1 VLELQGTVSQLELQ
15 LKRKERELEDNKEV
29 SNRLMSERDNMAD
42 IIRQEFVDRLVATE
56 EESKQIKN
64 EMSELKA
71 RHKVEVEKV
80 TKDKEKELSEI
91 HERSVLISL
100 IF

>member
-1 VLELQGTVSQLELQ
+1 
-15 LKRKERELEDNKEV
+15 
-29 SNRLMSERDNMAD
+29 
-42 IIRQEFVDRLVATE
+42 LVATE

>member
-42 IIRQEFVDRLVATE
+42 IIRQEFVDR
-56 EESKQIKN
+56 
-64 EMSELKA
+64 
-71 RHKVEVEKV
+71 
-80 TKDKEKELSEI
+80 
-91 HERSVLISL
+91 
-100 IF
+100 